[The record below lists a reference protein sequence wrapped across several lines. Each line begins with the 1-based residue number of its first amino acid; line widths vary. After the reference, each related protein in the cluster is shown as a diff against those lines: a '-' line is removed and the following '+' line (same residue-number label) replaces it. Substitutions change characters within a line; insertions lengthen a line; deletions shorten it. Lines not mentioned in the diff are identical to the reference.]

1 VSLDPRWTDAR
12 FPHTLLRSRKCR
24 RDGTERMA
32 QPDPK
37 QIDKLFSLTYEE
49 LKRLALSV
57 KAGDR
62 SPTLNPTALVNEAYA
77 RLVDSLAVTPA
88 SRLHFKRLAA
98 RAMRQILI
106 EAARRR
112 TAAKR
117 GGDEPLLELN
127 DSLDGECAHAEDLL
141 RLKDLFEDLER
152 MSPRQAQLVEL
163 RVFGGYRID
172 EIAELLD
179 VSSSTVERE
188 WRAAKAWLRAELRR
202 D

>member
-1 VSLDPRWTDAR
+1 
-12 FPHTLLRSRKCR
+12 
-24 RDGTERMA
+24 MA